1 MVSIREIM
9 VPISEYSVVNEQSL
23 VRDAIKVL
31 KRSFYKDEKGGIV
44 GHRSLLVTNKKNELV
59 GIVTLRNILKAVLT
73 KYDLPDNYLWIYS
86 VNASGSNMPV
96 KSVMRAT
103 KIVFVDIEDDLYKAV
118 DLFLTKKVN
127 SLPVLENGKLVGI
140 IRTIDV
146 FGIIGMLL

>member
-1 MVSIREIM
+1 MVSIRDIM
-9 VPISEYSVVNEQSL
+9 VPISEYSVVNEQAL
-23 VRDAIKVL
+23 VRDAVKVL
-31 KRSFYKDEKGGIV
+31 KKSFYKDDKGGIV

-73 KYDLPDNYLWIYS
+73 KNDLPENYLWIYS
-86 VNASGSNMPV
+86 VNASGSDMPV

-103 KIVFVDIEDDLYKAV
+103 KIVFVEVEDDLYKAV

-127 SLPVLENGKLVGI
+127 SLPVLEKGKLIGI

-146 FGIIGMLL
+146 FGVIGELL